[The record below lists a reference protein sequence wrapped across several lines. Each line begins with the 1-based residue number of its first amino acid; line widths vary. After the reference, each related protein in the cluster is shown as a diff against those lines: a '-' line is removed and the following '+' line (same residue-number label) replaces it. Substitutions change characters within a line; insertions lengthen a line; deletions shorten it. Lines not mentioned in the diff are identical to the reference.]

1 MIGDPLFGRTRD
13 GDQIF
18 EVIETERSPITPHAG
33 LILEWAGEGRR
44 EKRTLLADILPD
56 HRLDVA
62 ASQRIPQCR
71 TRCQSVMRSRG
82 AVQRLDQRPS
92 IRRPWP

>member
-1 MIGDPLFGRTRD
+1 MGRREAPGGTEASQGSSSAFQRVIGDPLFGRTRD

-44 EKRTLLADILPD
+44 EERTLLAAILPD
-56 HRLDVA
+56 RGPDVA
-62 ASQRIPQCR
+62 ATQRD
-71 TRCQSVMRSRG
+71 
-82 AVQRLDQRPS
+82 L
-92 IRRPWP
+92 W